1 MKKLYV
7 PESESELA
15 VIRSL
20 LDAEKVDYFIHND
33 HFGSLEIGP
42 RIDLYNVK
50 TIMVADD
57 QYAWAVKVLSSF
69 VETRRSSGRV
79 YRPNFSAIDKIRMIL
94 EVFFFAWIMPGRRM
108 RKRE

>member
-7 PESESELA
+7 PESEAELA

-20 LDAEKVDYFIHND
+20 LDAERIDYFVHND

-50 TIMVADD
+50 TIMVAHD
-57 QYAWAVKVLSSF
+57 QYAWAVKVLGSF
-69 VETRRSSGRV
+69 VETSRSPGRV
-79 YRPNFSAIDKIRMIL
+79 YQPSFSTLDKIRMIL
-94 EVFFFAWIMPGRRM
+94 EGFFFAWIMPGRRM